1 MDRRIF
7 LLSGF
12 ALAGCGGASEGQV
25 VICDPRLAG
34 PLGRALAGQAP
45 AGPIILPRGSPQAL
59 LEPAEQQR
67 SALVVTRYSLI
78 ANRLQRLGYVRLE
91 HRWQTQI
98 GGQTVQVAVTRGGGA
113 SQRRALRLARWLGSE
128 DAAPLLNYDATAP

>member
-7 LLSGF
+7 MLSGF
-12 ALAGCGGASEGQV
+12 ALAGCAGASEGQV
-25 VICDPRLAG
+25 VICDQTLAA
-34 PLGRALAGQAP
+34 PLGRALGGQDP
-45 AGPIILPRGSPQAL
+45 AGPIILPRASPQAL

-98 GGQTVQVAVTRGGGA
+98 DGQTVQVAVTRGGGA
-113 SQRRALRLARWLGSE
+113 AQRRALRLARWLVSE
-128 DAAPLLNYDATAP
+128 DAAPLLGNATTAP